1 MAVDVLTVSSKGQ
14 IVLPAPIRK
23 AMSISAGDKLAACAT
38 GGLIVLKPISVP
50 DEADFKAWLDEAAG
64 WAEASGLGESEVDNA
79 IAAVRA
85 RRRS

>member
-23 AMSISAGDKLAACAT
+23 TMSITAGDKLAACVT
-38 GGLIVLKPISVP
+38 GGLIVLKPIDVP
-50 DEADFKAWLDEAAG
+50 DEVDFKVWLDEAAG
-64 WAEASGLGESEVDNA
+64 WAKSSGLDESDVDKS

-85 RRRS
+85 RKRP